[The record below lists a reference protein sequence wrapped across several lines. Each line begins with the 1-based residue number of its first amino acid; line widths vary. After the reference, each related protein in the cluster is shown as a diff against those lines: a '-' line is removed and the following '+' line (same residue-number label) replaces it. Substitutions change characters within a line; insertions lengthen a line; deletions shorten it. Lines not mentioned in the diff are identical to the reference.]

1 MVNGCQPELDQSS
14 SWATA
19 SMEEVGEA
27 CNVRVSQARGRMKG
41 QGLLVLCSPDVN
53 QETMQLWSTLTFKV
67 LPLDIYHHQPD
78 STS

>member
-14 SWATA
+14 SRATA

-41 QGLLVLCSPDVN
+41 QGLPVLCSPAVD
-53 QETMQLWSTLTFKV
+53 QETMQPS
-67 LPLDIYHHQPD
+67 
-78 STS
+78 